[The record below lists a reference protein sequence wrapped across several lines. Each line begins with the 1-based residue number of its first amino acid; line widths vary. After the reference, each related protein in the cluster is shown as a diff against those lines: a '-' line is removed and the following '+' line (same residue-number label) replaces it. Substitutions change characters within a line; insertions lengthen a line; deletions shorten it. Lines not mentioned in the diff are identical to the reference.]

1 MTQGVFVAVKHSGI
15 SYRRFSHFLPKTKTR
30 LVKPPRAV
38 FNLNDLCLG
47 RDQTCLRIQ
56 AASEEVTQ
64 QLGNVVIGPPFFFP
78 LQHIDWKVSLN
89 SIQSQWW
96 EHFHFPTKLSLLSFT
111 VFWCVLIY
119 YIHLPVPCR
128 GRHSSALFWHETK
141 LLLRDLN
148 LSPWFFSSILFVK
161 QCQLL
166 YRFFLKQYAQ
176 VLPVSKMWV
185 TALGGPLLLGEYRSA
200 SASVVSF

>member
-1 MTQGVFVAVKHSGI
+1 MKEVQWRGNLWIFRRISDKENRGFSLCLPNMTQGVFVAVKHSGI

-64 QLGNVVIGPPFFFP
+64 QLGNVVIGPPFFFFS

-148 LSPWFFSSILFVK
+148 RLG
-161 QCQLL
+161 
-166 YRFFLKQYAQ
+166 FL
-176 VLPVSKMWV
+176 VPFCS
-185 TALGGPLLLGEYRSA
+185 
-200 SASVVSF
+200 

>member
-64 QLGNVVIGPPFFFP
+64 QLGNVVIGPPFFF
-78 LQHIDWKVSLN
+78 
-89 SIQSQWW
+89 
-96 EHFHFPTKLSLLSFT
+96 FPTTYRLKGLFEQHPVTMMGTFPFSHKALFT
-111 VFWCVLIY
+111 FLHCVLM
-119 YIHLPVPCR
+119 C
-128 GRHSSALFWHETK
+128 
-141 LLLRDLN
+141 LN
-148 LSPWFFSSILFVK
+148 LLHTSSCSLQGSPQ
-161 QCQLL
+161 QC
-166 YRFFLKQYAQ
+166 A
-176 VLPVSKMWV
+176 VL
-185 TALGGPLLLGEYRSA
+185 A
-200 SASVVSF
+200 

>member
-1 MTQGVFVAVKHSGI
+1 MFGPWSDMFENPSGV
-15 SYRRFSHFLPKTKTR
+15 RRGNSATR
-30 LVKPPRAV
+30 QRGDWTT
-38 FNLNDLCLG
+38 F
-47 RDQTCLRIQ
+47 
-56 AASEEVTQ
+56 
-64 QLGNVVIGPPFFFP
+64 FFFP

-148 LSPWFFSSILFVK
+148 LSPWFFSSILLVK

-185 TALGGPLLLGEYRSA
+185 TALAGPLLLGEYRSA